1 MAPDQDRASSKFLQQ
16 LRGQLKASWNLR
28 KQISIGGNHVRDIQK
43 RHLGCLRLLLS
54 SKKYENK
61 CLNFFS

>member
-43 RHLGCLRLLLS
+43 QHLGCLRLLLS
-54 SKKYENK
+54 S
-61 CLNFFS
+61 